1 MPLCDKLVS
10 LRKENK
16 LTQAKVAEMLN
27 VSRQAISRW
36 ESGAA
41 IPSTDN
47 LKGLSELYKVPFDY
61 LLKKDNSESQLD
73 EVQNEEHRPASDG
86 LRTMVS
92 KKMIFLV
99 LAVAVVTTVFVGIL
113 CESGHHTEGETTPI
127 EELDESKWD
136 DTGTGEFTID
146 SLD

>member
-36 ESGAA
+36 ESGTA

-47 LKGLSELYKVPFDY
+47 LKGLSELYKVPVDY
-61 LLKKDNSESQLD
+61 LLKKDDSESQL
-73 EVQNEEHRPASDG
+73 EEAQNEECRPAPEG
-86 LRTMVS
+86 QRTMVS
-92 KKMIFLV
+92 KKMIFL
-99 LAVAVVTTVFVGIL
+99 LLSVAVVAATFVAVL
-113 CESGHHTEGETTPI
+113 CDPGHHAEDETTPI

-136 DTGTGEFTID
+136 NTGTGEFIFDT
-146 SLD
+146 LD